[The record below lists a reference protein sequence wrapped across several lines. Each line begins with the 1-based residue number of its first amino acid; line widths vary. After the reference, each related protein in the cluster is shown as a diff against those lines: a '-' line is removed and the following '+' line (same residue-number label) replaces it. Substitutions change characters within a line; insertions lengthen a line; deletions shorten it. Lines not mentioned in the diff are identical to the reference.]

1 MLTELI
7 PLFPRLEAAATYGP
21 GKNELVRMFNAYQA
35 RNPHERIYTLTDNYG
50 RVWVRAKDVE
60 RVCLLLGLPGAVKDE
75 APVEG

>member
-1 MLTELI
+1 MFTELI
-7 PLFPRLEAAATYGP
+7 PLFPRLEAAAIYGP
-21 GKNELVRMFNAYQA
+21 GKNELIRMFNAYQT

-75 APVEG
+75 ALSER